1 MNTELQGTITK
12 QVELPPIANDIFASS
27 LRDSS
32 RFELIGGHCD
42 ACDKY
47 SFPKAEHCFH
57 CHADTRQVSLG
68 TDGVI
73 YSFTVI
79 RTKPPLGLP
88 QPYAV
93 AYIDLQDVPLR
104 VFCLLDPKQTE
115 DAVIGAKVRLSVGP
129 LGINNEG
136 EDCLRPYFQLFTE
149 NGDN

>member
-1 MNTELQGTITK
+1 MVRSEMGYTE
-12 QVELPPIANDIFASS
+12 VELPLVAHDIFAPS

-32 RFELIGGHCD
+32 RFELIGGYCD
-42 ACDKY
+42 FCDDY
-47 SFPKAEHCFH
+47 SFPKAEHCYR
-57 CHADTRQVSLG
+57 CHADTRKVSLG

-73 YSFTVI
+73 YSFTVV

-93 AYIDLQDVPLR
+93 AYFDLEDVPLR

-129 LGINNEG
+129 LGVNNKG
-136 EDCLRPYFQLFTE
+136 QACLRPFFQLLPE
-149 NGDN
+149 NRDT